1 VARVRHRS
9 IGTRSLAVND
19 DFSLG
24 RSTSVKQAVE
34 RPAEE
39 RQSVK
44 SRPPQTRM
52 RLLAMFIVAF
62 LLRVADAVELK
73 TAGQARG
80 ARVR

>member
-1 VARVRHRS
+1 
-9 IGTRSLAVND
+9 
-19 DFSLG
+19 
-24 RSTSVKQAVE
+24 
-34 RPAEE
+34 
-39 RQSVK
+39 VK

-52 RLLAMFIVAF
+52 RLPAMFIVAF